1 MANTFR
7 NDYYRSAKTLSYLA
21 IGFLCSLLF
30 CFALNVILSFAQMFF
45 SEKTIDLATGE
56 NVSIPYVLIGLVTLL
71 HVPLFIAAVVFF
83 LIWEHRAF
91 KNLAALEARNL
102 EFSPGW
108 AVGWWFV
115 PFANLVK
122 PYQAM
127 KELWNESDPDF
138 DPELGFLS
146 SSSSAPPI
154 IVWWWA
160 LFIISNIS
168 MQISSKMSDSTIA
181 DISVYFPIALIIAS
195 VLRGVDAFL
204 IVTII
209 KNITRRQ
216 ELRFQKLGDSNQFT
230 APPPPPNF

>member
-1 MANTFR
+1 MTNTLR
-7 NDYYRSAKTLSYLA
+7 NDHYRSAKTLSYLA

-30 CFALNVILSFAQMFF
+30 CFASNVILSFAQMFF
-45 SEKTIDLATGE
+45 SEKNIDLATGE
-56 NVSIPYVLIGLVTLL
+56 NVSIPYLLIGLVTLL
-71 HVPLFIAAVVFF
+71 YVPLFIATVVFF
-83 LIWEHRAF
+83 LIWEHRSF
-91 KNLAALEARNL
+91 KNLAALQAQNL

-108 AVGWWFV
+108 SVGWWFV

-127 KELWNESDPDF
+127 TELWNESDPDF

-146 SSSSAPPI
+146 SSSSAPQI
-154 IVWWWA
+154 MVWWWA

-181 DISVYFPIALIIAS
+181 DISVYFPVALIIAS

-204 IVTII
+204 IITII

-216 ELRFQKLGDSNQFT
+216 ELRFQKLGDSNQFA